1 MKIYKNLS
9 AAALAVI
16 ATVSLTAC
24 NDPADKMDGTMQP
37 SEQMSNGSMD
47 GSMKPSEKMEGERM
61 DGDKMDK
68 DKDKMDG
75 SMKPSEGAMDG
86 KDMDGSM
93 KPSEGMSEDK
103 MTGHENHDAM
113 MKPEKYVTHDDWMM
127 HKGAYK
133 NTKQVLFFAASWCP
147 DCKAIDKA
155 LMADASSIPD
165 GVSVVKVDYDK
176 ATDLRKQYGVTM
188 QHTFVQVDD
197 MGKEV
202 AQWSATKPAD
212 VLKGLKG

>member
-37 SEQMSNGSMD
+37 SE
-47 GSMKPSEKMEGERM
+47 
-61 DGDKMDK
+61 
-68 DKDKMDG
+68 
-75 SMKPSEGAMDG
+75 GAMDS

-93 KPSEGMSEDK
+93 KPSEGMSDDK
-103 MTGHENHDAM
+103 MEGNENHDAM

-127 HKGAYK
+127 HKDAYE

>member
-47 GSMKPSEKMEGERM
+47 GSMKPSEKMEGEKM

-68 DKDKMDG
+68 DKDKMDV
-75 SMKPSEGAMDG
+75 SMKPSEGAMDS

-127 HKGAYK
+127 HKDAYK

-212 VLKGLKG
+212 VLKGLQG

>member
-24 NDPADKMDGTMQP
+24 NDPADKMDGTMKP

-47 GSMKPSEKMEGERM
+47 GSMKPSEKMEGEKM

-75 SMKPSEGAMDG
+75 SMKPSEGAMDS

-127 HKGAYK
+127 HKDAYK

-165 GVSVVKVDYDK
+165 GVSVVKDDYDK
-176 ATDLRKQYGVTM
+176 AIDLRKQYGVTM

-197 MGKEV
+197 MGKDV

>member
-47 GSMKPSEKMEGERM
+47 GSMKPSEKMEG
-61 DGDKMDK
+61 DKMDK

-103 MTGHENHDAM
+103 MDGNENHDAM
-113 MKPEKYVTHDDWMM
+113 MTPEKYVAHDDWMI
-127 HKGAYK
+127 HKDAYK

>member
-47 GSMKPSEKMEGERM
+47 GSMKPSEKMEG
-61 DGDKMDK
+61 DKMDK

-75 SMKPSEGAMDG
+75 SMKPSEGMSEGAMDS

-103 MTGHENHDAM
+103 MDGHENHDAM
-113 MKPEKYVTHDDWMM
+113 MKREKYVTHDDWMM
-127 HKGAYK
+127 HKDAYK

>member
-47 GSMKPSEKMEGERM
+47 GSMKPSEKMEG
-61 DGDKMDK
+61 DKMDK

-75 SMKPSEGAMDG
+75 SMKPSEG
-86 KDMDGSM
+86 
-93 KPSEGMSEDK
+93 MSDDK
-103 MTGHENHDAM
+103 MEGNENHDAM

-127 HKGAYK
+127 HKDAYK